1 MKLQDFDRFE
11 TARSALKQTFDVD
24 FDPSNLDKIATR
36 SMLVKVKNLMA
47 EAKQSKEFY
56 SNPQSPAYLKL
67 LFMAESLSSHYRKF
81 TDVEIVT
88 ENKQVE
94 QAEVTLAAQEMV
106 DSVQKMVEQVNDM
119 LVKELP
125 ALTDAIQTQLDAAKS
140 ETFNTTVSQSLTTL
154 NQTLS
159 QTRQSLQ
166 DALNQLTGDAGSA
179 FSGDEKAV
187 TDITTT
193 SAPLPGGGEMQ
204 DTEISAEL
212 PALDEPEDT
221 GPVGRAKRV

>member
-1 MKLQDFDRFE
+1 MKLQDFDKFE
-11 TARSALKQTFDVD
+11 TARSALKQTFDLD
-24 FDPSNLDKIATR
+24 FDPSNLNKIATR
-36 SMLVKVKNLMA
+36 SMLVKVRNLMS
-47 EAKQSKEFY
+47 ETKQSKEFY
-56 SNPQSPAYLKL
+56 SNPQSPTYLKL
-67 LFMAESLSSHYRKF
+67 LFMAESLVNHYKKF
-81 TDVEIVT
+81 SDVEIVT

-140 ETFNTTVSQSLTTL
+140 QSFNTSVSQSLTTL

-166 DALNQLTGDAGSA
+166 DALNQLTGDAGKA
-179 FSGDEKAV
+179 FSGDEQAV

-204 DTEISAEL
+204 DTEIASNI
-212 PALDEPEDT
+212 PAVDEPEDT
-221 GPVGRAKRV
+221 GPVGRAKRA